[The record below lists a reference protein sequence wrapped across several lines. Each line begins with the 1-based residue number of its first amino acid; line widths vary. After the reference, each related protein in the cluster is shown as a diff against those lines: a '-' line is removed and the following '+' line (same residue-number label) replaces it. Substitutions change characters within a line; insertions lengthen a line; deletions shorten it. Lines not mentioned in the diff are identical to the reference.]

1 MQIAAR
7 NLVKVYLK
15 VIMHLKFISFGKITK
30 MKKIFFGVIVTVLTV
45 TMFSCT
51 KTSTTTTTPVV
62 TIKPAD
68 SFVGTWNA
76 IDTSYY
82 FTVPTDFRN
91 FNFSVIKTDSN
102 KVSLIGFPHSG
113 DTTHGTVTI
122 NSLTTDDSTL
132 VIQGANPRV
141 ITYRYAPGT
150 FPIPDYYFLGK
161 ARKI

>member
-1 MQIAAR
+1 MQKIIT
-7 NLVKVYLK
+7 
-15 VIMHLKFISFGKITK
+15 VIIITICAISIY
-30 MKKIFFGVIVTVLTV
+30 
-45 TMFSCT
+45 SCK

-62 TIKPAD
+62 TIDPAD
-68 SFVGTWNA
+68 SFIGTWNA

-102 KVSLIGFPHSG
+102 KVSLIGFPNSG

-122 NSLTTDDSTL
+122 NSMTTDDSTL

-141 ITYRYAPGT
+141 ITYRFAPGT
-150 FPIPDYYFLGK
+150 FPILDYYFLGK
-161 ARKI
+161 ARKL